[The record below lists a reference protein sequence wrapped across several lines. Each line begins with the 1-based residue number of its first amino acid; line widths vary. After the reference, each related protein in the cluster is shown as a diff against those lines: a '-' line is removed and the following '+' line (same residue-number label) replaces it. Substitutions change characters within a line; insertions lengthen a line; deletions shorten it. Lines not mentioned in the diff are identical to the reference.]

1 MLVAY
6 QIGGYYARCTRWH
19 YWLDH
24 LGCHHHC
31 CTSPVGRRLAKP
43 SEQPVQCWKTCCTGS
58 GRAGHVKG
66 GVLSFTGYVGNA
78 MNEDAISELTAELR
92 DILRKRAP
100 DITWHTVHCD
110 HDHEGVLWVR
120 VRAMRTERLVQFVL
134 LVLDSEGAKT
144 TAIAARIIGEALR
157 LLRNKN

>member
-1 MLVAY
+1 MLLRDPSTFLSIRATGEPWWIAEVA
-6 QIGGYYARCTRWH
+6 GTALRTASPHTGRFSLA
-19 YWLDH
+19 
-24 LGCHHHC
+24 GC
-31 CTSPVGRRLAKP
+31 VG
-43 SEQPVQCWKTCCTGS
+43 T
-58 GRAGHVKG
+58 
-66 GVLSFTGYVGNA
+66 A
-78 MNEDAISELTAELR
+78 MNEDAISEQTAELR

-134 LVLDSEGAKT
+134 LVLDSERAKT

>member
-1 MLVAY
+1 MY
-6 QIGGYYARCTRWH
+6 HTKR
-19 YWLDH
+19 WLDRAQSG
-24 LGCHHHC
+24 LLLK
-31 CTSPVGRRLAKP
+31 PARRLRQAQDA
-43 SEQPVQCWKTCCTGS
+43 SNTCE
-58 GRAGHVKG
+58 A
-66 GVLSFTGYVGNA
+66 GVLSFSGSIGNA
-78 MNEDAISELTAELR
+78 MNEDAISEQTAELR
-92 DILRKRAP
+92 DILRRRGP
-100 DITWHTVHCD
+100 DIEWHTVHCD